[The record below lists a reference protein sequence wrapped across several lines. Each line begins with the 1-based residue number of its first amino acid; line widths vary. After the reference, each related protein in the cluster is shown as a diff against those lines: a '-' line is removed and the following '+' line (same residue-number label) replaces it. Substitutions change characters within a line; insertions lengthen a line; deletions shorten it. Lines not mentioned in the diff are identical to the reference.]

1 MHNVSL
7 DWWRPL
13 LYSPHPVHVLLL
25 LRSTG
30 ARPHLLLLRPPD
42 LDHLLRLLCVLVLG
56 VVPPQHRGHAQPPA
70 SSQAVAAVVAS
81 ADMQVSCEAHTID
94 THHLARLCCLCME
107 STSPAVPST
116 ASTQPPATST
126 PTTPLVRPPP

>member
-7 DWWRPL
+7 DWRPL

-25 LRSTG
+25 LCPPD

-56 VVPPQHRGHAQPPA
+56 VVPPQHRGHPQPPA
-70 SSQAVAAVVAS
+70 SQAVAAVVAS
-81 ADMQVSCEAHTID
+81 ADTDGDVELD
-94 THHLARLCCLCME
+94 TM
-107 STSPAVPST
+107 
-116 ASTQPPATST
+116 
-126 PTTPLVRPPP
+126 